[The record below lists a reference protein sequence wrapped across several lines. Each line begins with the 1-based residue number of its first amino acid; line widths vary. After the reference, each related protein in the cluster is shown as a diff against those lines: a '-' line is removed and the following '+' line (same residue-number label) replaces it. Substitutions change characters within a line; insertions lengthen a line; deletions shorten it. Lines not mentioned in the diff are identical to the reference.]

1 MSDQPPGQT
10 VVFYDGVCGLCNRF
24 VWFVLRRDR
33 QKRIQFAPLQGE
45 LARTALAGHDRDAA
59 HLQTLY
65 VIADW
70 SSPRARLLDRS
81 RAVLHVLR
89 QLDCR
94 WRWAARVAS
103 LIPLPLADAVYGVI
117 ARVRYSL
124 FGRLPACPL
133 PPAEW
138 RERFLECGPD

>member
-10 VVFYDGVCGLCNRF
+10 VLFYDGICGLCNRF

-65 VIADW
+65 VIAHW
-70 SSPRARLLDRS
+70 NSSSARLLERS
-81 RAVLHVLR
+81 RAVLHVLSL
-89 QLDCR
+89 LDGG
-94 WRWAARVAS
+94 WRWVARFARLV
-103 LIPLPLADAVYGVI
+103 PTPLADAVYGVV
-117 ARVRYSL
+117 ARVRYPL
-124 FGRLPACPL
+124 FGRLTACPL
-133 PPAEW
+133 PPLEW
-138 RERFLECGPD
+138 RERFLERPRD

>member
-1 MSDQPPGQT
+1 MPDQPPAQT

-24 VWFVLRRDR
+24 VWFVLRRDQ

-45 LARTALAGHDRDAA
+45 LARTALAGHARDAA

-70 SSPRARLLDRS
+70 SSPRARLLERS

-89 QLDCR
+89 LLDGR
-94 WRWAARVAS
+94 WVWVARFAR
-103 LIPLPLADAVYGVI
+103 LIPSPLADALYGVV

-124 FGRLPACPL
+124 FGRLTACPL
-133 PPAEW
+133 PPPDW
-138 RERFLECGPD
+138 RERFLELGPD